1 MLFNN
6 IIVISLLATIINGQ
20 CPVNWWPLS
29 TSNSYLNDVINGKN
43 INSINQ
49 VSTGGDRVLSS
60 NNDAIYIRGRNVA
73 AATAAAYTSFL
84 SLPTDTYFCG
94 NAFTISFWINTAQTT
109 SVTAG
114 KIARVIDFSDAIVKL
129 NGIAVYLKPGT
140 TATNAAVGLEIVATQ
155 SGGSPVTST
164 VIDSGVGFAAKTWTH
179 VTITLSIS
187 ASSITTLIYYNGV
200 VQTTTGTITSL
211 PASCPTMTTNFIG
224 KGASPTV
231 NDINLDAFLN
241 DIKIFNSSLN
251 ASQVLN
257 QYAAERCNFLIIND
271 YFFL

>member
-1 MLFNN
+1 LTS
-6 IIVISLLATIINGQ
+6 ISSLVPIINEQ

-29 TSNSYLNDVINGKN
+29 TSNSYLNDVIKGKN
-43 INSINQ
+43 INAINQ

-60 NNDAIYIRGRNVA
+60 NNDAIYIRGGNLA
-73 AATAAAYTSFL
+73 ATTAAAYTSFL

-114 KIARVIDFSDAIVKL
+114 KIARVIDFSDAITKV
-129 NGIAVYLKPGT
+129 NGFAVYLRPGT
-140 TATNAAVGLEIVATQ
+140 IALNAAVGLEIKV
-155 SGGSPVTST
+155 GSSSAQT
-164 VIDSGVGFAAKTWTH
+164 VSDSGVGFAPKTWTH
-179 VTITLSIS
+179 VAISFSVSVSTII
-187 ASSITTLIYYNGV
+187 ITIYYNGAA
-200 VQTTTGTITSL
+200 QITTGTISTL

-224 KGASPTV
+224 KGASPTG
-231 NDINLDAFLN
+231 NDINLDAYLN

-257 QYAAERCNFLIIND
+257 QYAAEKCNF
-271 YFFL
+271 